1 MGDPYWKYWHQVIPD
16 SSESGLRDSERCEI
30 LSARNLISELIEN
43 RQIPEIE
50 DIKQDT
56 KVLSILLEMM
66 QAGGENSPAGHCLRC
81 YTSHQI
87 KYICRNLAYKYSR
100 KFSERDIFPYA
111 LDDRIGMT
119 DRSLA
124 IQILAKFDP
133 SKAKLNTYI
142 QKNHLL
148 TNYPPVRNF
157 LMEHGIGSQTDWGIL
172 NDKKI
177 TSGSLERF
185 LRKLNSSSMQ
195 ATEIEATIA
204 LYGCFREVYTRD
216 RERNRE
222 GCGDICHPPTPEQ
235 LQEMCNLL
243 GQSSPQRVLSEL
255 LILAGH
261 IRYDKRTKGEPKP
274 ENIVRGKAA
283 EIEIEN
289 TGYLDRDLESLEI
302 YEQIKVNA
310 LKAIEITID
319 RYNQN
324 ERKREY
330 LKAFQLYLCQGF
342 SQVNTA
348 IAMEWSDGD
357 NAKVSYQLKAF
368 RLNVSKRL
376 FNSLKEGTFAREFKE
391 AAENDQSFTEIKGII
406 DLYLKENI
414 VPGSQTV
421 LSCAVCRHLELIG
434 IK

>member
-16 SSESGLRDSERCEI
+16 SSESGLRDLEKCEI
-30 LSARNLISELIEN
+30 LSAKNLISELIEN

-66 QAGGENSPAGHCLRC
+66 QAEGENSPAGHCLRC

-87 KYICRNLAYKYSR
+87 KYICRNLAHKHSR
-100 KFSERDIFPYA
+100 RFSERDIFPYA

-148 TNYPPVRNF
+148 TGYSPVRTF
-157 LMEHGIGSQTDWGIL
+157 LMEHGVSSQTDWGIL

-177 TSGSLERF
+177 TSGSLDRF

-222 GCGDICHPPTPEQ
+222 SCGDICHPPTPEQ

-243 GQSSPQRVLSEL
+243 GRSSPQQLLSEL
-255 LILAGH
+255 LVLAGH
-261 IRYDKRTKGEPKP
+261 MRYDKRTKGEPKP
-274 ENIVRGKAA
+274 EDIVRGRAA
-283 EIEIEN
+283 EIGIEN
-289 TGYLDRDLESLEI
+289 TGYLDRDWESLEI
-302 YEQIKVNA
+302 YEQIEENA
-310 LKAIEITID
+310 LNAIESTID
-319 RYNQN
+319 RYNQD

-342 SQVNTA
+342 NQVNTA

-376 FNSLKEGTFAREFKE
+376 FNFLKEGTFAREFKE
-391 AAENDQSFTEIKGII
+391 AAENDESFTEIKGII